1 MLNNMQKWLIIVLSV
16 FLVSID
22 KSIAQS
28 SISAIITGTVTDGLT
43 DLPVEFVTVY
53 LKGSSNAVETD
64 ASGRY
69 NINVPAQKAFVL
81 VFTRIGYKESVVN
94 ADAMPNGSSRQFDI
108 TLAPTTSDIE
118 IEIRSSRIQEAGM
131 VREGVEQLRLLPS
144 TSGNLESL
152 LPHLAL
158 GASSGTGGELS
169 SQYNVRGGNYDE
181 NLVYVNDFE
190 IYRPQLIRAGQQE
203 GLSFPNIDLV
213 RDLSFSSGGFEARYG
228 DKQSS
233 VLDIKYKRP
242 EAFGGSFS
250 GSLLGATAHLEG
262 SLPAGKS
269 DFKKWRYLVGTRY
282 KTNKYLLGSL
292 DVKGEYVPNFTD
304 FQVYLTYD
312 LSKSLQVGF
321 LGNYNNSS
329 YEFRPTTRS
338 TAFGL
343 INYALQLYSV
353 FEGEEKNVFT
363 TGMGGVSLT
372 WLPENRK
379 NPLFM
384 KWLFSGFGSYE
395 KEAFDILG
403 SYSLRQIES
412 DIGSSRFGE
421 VLEEL
426 GSGTQHQYVRN
437 LLQTRVAN
445 IEYKGGLEIQMTEDG
460 STNNFLQWSLKYQF
474 ESIYDRINEWERI
487 DSAGYS
493 LPYSADELQL
503 SQVLKT
509 ENELNSS
516 RLSGYFQDTYTY
528 RKAGKRELR
537 LSMGLRANYW
547 TINKEFLFS
556 PRVQLLYKPLGIKS
570 DISWK
575 LAFGY
580 YMQPPFYRELRRPNG
595 LMNLDVLA
603 QKSFHYLAGF
613 SYDFYLGKDNP
624 TKFKLIAEGYYK
636 NLWDLVSYEVENV
649 RIRYAGE
656 NNASGYV
663 TGLDVRLNGE
673 FVNGAESWINLSFLR
688 ARERLNGIEHLEREV
703 GKTDATVVKDV
714 PRPSDQLVTMALFF
728 QDYLPKNDNFRVH
741 VNFTLGTGLPYGLQG
756 NNTVY
761 RNTYRLNPYHRVDIG
776 FSFLL
781 YDREKK
787 SLIKPDHWLRFSKK
801 TWLSLEVF
809 NLLQVQNQAGNTWIK
824 TVFLQQYA
832 IPNYLTSRR
841 LNLRFRCEF

>member
-1 MLNNMQKWLIIVLSV
+1 MQKWLIIVLSV

>member
-1 MLNNMQKWLIIVLSV
+1 MQKWLIIVLSV

-203 GLSFPNIDLV
+203 GLSFPNIDLL

-509 ENELNSS
+509 ENKLNSS